1 MSVYLRFHNLRAAY
15 RALTCGDP
23 KAGRLALE
31 DLASFCR
38 ADQSCVVVGKDGRV
52 DTHATAVAE
61 GRREVFL
68 KIQQML
74 NLTDE
79 QLLRLRSDEEIDDGT
94 S

>member
-1 MSVYLRFHNLRAAY
+1 MSIYLRLFNLRNAY
-15 RALTCGDP
+15 RKLLEGNK

-31 DLASFCR
+31 DLRDFCR
-38 ADQSCVVVGKDGRV
+38 ADRSCVVVAKDGRV

-68 KIQQML
+68 KILQML

-79 QLLRLRSDEEIDDGT
+79 DLLRLRQAEDTDE
-94 S
+94 